1 MNAKRK
7 SKQSAAPLSSL
18 SDEALALLKEQ
29 TFIRLNTLRDRYAEI
44 YKEMEP
50 IFQSHK
56 ELEDEV
62 DRRTIASFGDN
73 PDWAYILEETG
84 STSTARY
91 KAANAAIDKLS
102 GNLAFS
108 GYTYTTNQRHVSLS
122 LEKKEDV
129 TSCLKGLETLI
140 PFLKYQADED
150 GEPGSPPICRIGVTS
165 NDLSASGVLYIILF
179 KDEPRVELRKL
190 VYGRTRLLEKFDSLE
205 NALKYVAKEYYYD
218 YS

>member
-7 SKQSAAPLSSL
+7 SKQSDAPLSSL
-18 SDEALALLKEQ
+18 SDEDLALLKEQ

-56 ELEDEV
+56 DLEDEV

-73 PDWAYILEETG
+73 PDWAYLLEETG

-91 KAANAAIDKLS
+91 KAANEAIDKLS
-102 GNLAFS
+102 SNLAFS
-108 GYTYTTNQRHVSLS
+108 GYTHKIQQRHVRVCLG
-122 LEKKEDV
+122 ENEDV
-129 TSCLKGLETLI
+129 SSCLKGLETLA

-150 GEPGSPPICRIGVTS
+150 GEEEGSSIHRIGVTS

-179 KDEPRVELRKL
+179 KGEPRVELRKL
-190 VYGRTRLLEKFDSLE
+190 VYGRTRLLEKFDNLE
-205 NALKYVAKEYYYD
+205 SALKYITKEYYYG
-218 YS
+218 